1 MKKYNETS
9 IANEILNMITEK
21 HGYAWQLD
29 FSELA
34 VKMLFE
40 GTAKFLGEVKSKEHP
55 VAAVLT
61 DVSGNFKFAGIVTFI
76 PNEEDET
83 KGSWNLAFTFNEEDV
98 TNDMQKFGYNDP
110 VLHSIVADTGLSR
123 YDLCFNSYDGQ
134 EFIIPTMCVVADAIK
149 DYMRANVNVDPK
161 MELTDFFT
169 AEAQLDGDKIYVA
182 ITPSEVLKQHVKDDA
197 AIESVAA

>member
-9 IANEILNMITEK
+9 INNEILQIITEK

-40 GTAKFLGEVKSKEHP
+40 GTAKFLGEMKDKETP
-55 VAAVLT
+55 VAAVLM
-61 DVSGNFKFAGIVTFI
+61 DPAGNFKFAGIVSFI

-98 TNDMQKFGYNDP
+98 TSDMKKYGYNDP
-110 VLHSIVADTGLSR
+110 VLHSILADTGLTR
-123 YDLCFNSYDGQ
+123 YDLSFNSYEGQ
-134 EFIIPTMCVVADAIK
+134 EFILPVMCAVADSIK
-149 DYMRANVNVDPK
+149 EYMRASVNTDPK
-161 MELTDFFT
+161 MELDGFFT

-182 ITPSEVLKQHVKDDA
+182 ITPSEILKQHVKDDA
-197 AIESVAA
+197 AIEAAA